1 MPCRSDT
8 SSRAPSI
15 LYSIQSESELKERR
29 LISDSTH
36 PGRFSVRLCDS
47 PKLWGNSFIRPLLV
61 KSYWFC
67 RTWGSAQFSA
77 YSLVVTDNMFE
88 HRLHLSKIG
97 HTFLNGVS
105 LSDLIWTYVVTG
117 AYCLVQGR
125 VWRFYQRN
133 KDRLDPLSGLIN
145 LITPGGK
152 QQSYVYNLRGVM
164 EICRFSTLPHG
175 FSAQLLFSL
184 LLSISICVVKY
195 NGIIVR
201 IP

>member
-1 MPCRSDT
+1 
-8 SSRAPSI
+8 
-15 LYSIQSESELKERR
+15 
-29 LISDSTH
+29 
-36 PGRFSVRLCDS
+36 
-47 PKLWGNSFIRPLLV
+47 
-61 KSYWFC
+61 
-67 RTWGSAQFSA
+67 
-77 YSLVVTDNMFE
+77 MFE

-97 HTFLNGVS
+97 HIFLNGVS

-164 EICRFSTLPHG
+164 EICRFNTHPGG
-175 FSAQLLFSL
+175 FMAFETIWNLCTVLCISVWGHTSWSALKGTSNWTPILDSNDGMSFLARCHEDSSL
-184 LLSISICVVKY
+184 QHQSQDQRPYRLYIS
-195 NGIIVR
+195 
-201 IP
+201 

>member
-1 MPCRSDT
+1 M
-8 SSRAPSI
+8 
-15 LYSIQSESELKERR
+15 
-29 LISDSTH
+29 
-36 PGRFSVRLCDS
+36 
-47 PKLWGNSFIRPLLV
+47 
-61 KSYWFC
+61 
-67 RTWGSAQFSA
+67 
-77 YSLVVTDNMFE
+77 
-88 HRLHLSKIG
+88 
-97 HTFLNGVS
+97 
-105 LSDLIWTYVVTG
+105 TG

-195 NGIIVR
+195 DGIIVR